1 MVLIREV
8 WERRG
13 VVSGRAEALRRC
25 SHCASLDHVSVAQFW
40 SCSRNATLATRE
52 PWKAC
57 CLSILG
63 PASLRSEY
71 AVRSLSLFVWSCELD
86 MADPAP
92 ASISEIGPQQ
102 NTLNRGHRHDRTVI
116 TITSEAHTG
125 SLRRH
130 SPTGRGAADP
140 PSPVTYTL
148 SSASSVHPEELEG
161 IVPEYAKL
169 KITPR
174 RGQGSPCQ
182 RTSRLDV
189 WFVFV
194 RQRFHR
200 PAMHPW
206 SILHATSP
214 SHV

>member
-1 MVLIREV
+1 MLSKRHTCH
-8 WERRG
+8 ERTL
-13 VVSGRAEALRRC
+13 E
-25 SHCASLDHVSVAQFW
+25 SLLPAQV
-40 SCSRNATLATRE
+40 
-52 PWKAC
+52 
-57 CLSILG
+57 SILG